1 MGKKQKLF
9 EKLYSNPKDFRWSE
23 LTTLLNYLGYKQMQ
37 GKGSRVKFY
46 RESPRS
52 LISLHRPHPGEILK
66 KYQVKDIIEKLEE
79 DRDGND

>member
-9 EKLYSNPKDFRWSE
+9 ERLYSNPKDFRWSE
-23 LTTLLNYLGYKQMQ
+23 LTTLLNYIGYKQIQ
-37 GKGSRVKFY
+37 GKGARVKFY

-52 LISLHRPHPGEILK
+52 LISIHRPHPGEILK
-66 KYQVKDIIEKLEE
+66 TYQVKDIIQKLEE